1 MLADDQ
7 GPSGSAGRA
16 AGSVP
21 ELTEKVGDASPSED
35 ECLELLRAFADIA
48 DPADRRCLLVQA
60 RDVAARGKPR
70 SGE

>member
-1 MLADDQ
+1 M
-7 GPSGSAGRA
+7 
-16 AGSVP
+16 
-21 ELTEKVGDASPSED
+21 TEKVGDASPSED